1 MKDELIYKIQNN
13 DEESVRI
20 LLEKYRYLVI
30 KIVNGFGVTRGDYR
44 IDRDDLI
51 QEGNIAL
58 YRAAMS
64 YKDGTGASFITYA
77 YKVIYCRL
85 CRVVANMGK
94 PYKYEGISLDGEQD
108 IERTAYRSSK
118 NPIDLII
125 YCDTV
130 KMMEN
135 FMKNAS
141 PLERKIIALRQDRYT
156 YKDIASILNITP
168 KRVDYLIQ
176 KMKNRYRLKL
186 EEEGLA

>member
-1 MKDELIYKIQNN
+1 MKDELIIKIQNN
-13 DEESVRI
+13 DEESVKI
-20 LLEKYRYLVI
+20 LLEKYRYLII
-30 KIVNGFGVTRGDYR
+30 KIVNGFGIIRGDYR

-58 YRAAMS
+58 YRAAMT
-64 YKDGTGASFITYA
+64 YKDDTGASFITYA

-85 CRVVANMGK
+85 CRVVVNLGK
-94 PYKYEGISLDGEQD
+94 PYKYEGISLDSDQD
-108 IERTAYRSSK
+108 IERVAYRNPK

-130 KMMEN
+130 KTMEN

-141 PLERKIIALRQDRYT
+141 PLERKIITMRQEKYS
-156 YKDIASILNITP
+156 YKDIAAMLNITP

-186 EEEGLA
+186 EEEGLT